1 MLNLIKFYHLVKFD
15 KEKANCNIRTSMF
28 DGFIVIWKNR
38 LLIARMAMKDIS
50 DRYAGN
56 SLGKTWSIISPLFL
70 VGIYAFIF
78 TFIFQIKIGS
88 GKPVEYALY
97 ALAGL
102 IPWIVMQE
110 GLVKSTS
117 SILSNPTLVKQVI
130 FPIDILPVNSVLSS
144 LPTIIFG
151 FLIFV
156 IISIIFMPQN
166 LGWLLLLLPLIILVH
181 FIFSIGIGWF
191 LSAVGVYFRDLRE
204 IVSLMLLIF
213 MFITP
218 VLYLENMLPKAL
230 VVPIKLNPFTH
241 ILNMYRDIL
250 INNQILH
257 PWSFVIFGV
266 LALLCF
272 VIGFKFFKKVKPYF
286 SNVL

>member
-1 MLNLIKFYHLVKFD
+1 
-15 KEKANCNIRTSMF
+15 MF